1 MITLPNASTALIL
14 IDLNKGI
21 ATLPT
26 EPYSAEAVIAK
37 GKALAQRFR
46 AAKAPVV
53 LVTVAFSTDS
63 ADALKAPVDRS
74 ISLPANFPEEWS
86 EFVDGLADPTDLK
99 VTKRQWGAF
108 YGTELD
114 LQLRRRGV
122 TTVVIGGIATNM
134 GVEFDRPRRARARLR
149 RGAGRGRHRKLL
161 SRDARVRLRADIPV
175 SRPRGQGRRDR
186 ALRDGRRR
194 HAAGIC
200 SEARVRSRPS
210 SDLKVSKSH
219 FRSTQG
225 ADMTRERPLRAR
237 SGH

>member
-1 MITLPNASTALIL
+1 MLFESFLKLIAVPFAPRNCGDGRPTSQKDTPVITLPNASTALIL

-134 GVEFDRPRRARARLR
+134 GVESTARAAHEHGYGVVL
-149 RGAGRGRHRKLL
+149 AEDATASFSAEMHAFAFEQIFPYLGRV
-161 SRDARVRLRADIPV
+161 A
-175 SRPRGQGRRDR
+175 
-186 ALRDGRRR
+186 
-194 HAAGIC
+194 
-200 SEARVRSRPS
+200 
-210 SDLKVSKSH
+210 KV
-219 FRSTQG
+219 
-225 ADMTRERPLRAR
+225 DEIEL
-237 SGH
+237 

>member
-1 MITLPNASTALIL
+1 MITLPAASTALIL

-26 EPYSAEAVIAK
+26 APYSAEAVIAK

-74 ISLPANFPEEWS
+74 FSLPANFPEDWS
-86 EFVDGLADPTDLK
+86 EFVEGLAEPTDLK

-134 GVEFDRPRRARARLR
+134 GVESTARAAHEHGYAVVL
-149 RGAGRGRHRKLL
+149 AEDATATFSAEMHAFAFEHVFPYLGRV
-161 SRDARVRLRADIPV
+161 A
-175 SRPRGQGRRDR
+175 
-186 ALRDGRRR
+186 
-194 HAAGIC
+194 
-200 SEARVRSRPS
+200 
-210 SDLKVSKSH
+210 KV
-219 FRSTQG
+219 
-225 ADMTRERPLRAR
+225 DEIEL
-237 SGH
+237 